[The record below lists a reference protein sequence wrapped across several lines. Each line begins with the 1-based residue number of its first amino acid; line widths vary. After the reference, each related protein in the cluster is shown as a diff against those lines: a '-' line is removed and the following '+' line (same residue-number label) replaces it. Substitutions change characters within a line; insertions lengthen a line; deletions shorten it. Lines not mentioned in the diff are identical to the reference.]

1 MPVLLIVLFFFISIT
16 SLSSISHLQGN
27 GRVIN
32 YAGIV
37 RGASQRLVKQELN
50 YTPNDSLIQYLDEII
65 CELADGNGNNDL
77 ILLPDPQF
85 QNHINTMA
93 QSWELLKAEIL
104 NVRNGSDSHRLFDL
118 SEEFF
123 VLADTTVSAA
133 EIYSETCVSNAKF
146 RLICLNLVFIVL
158 VALFWFYSQQQKK
171 INDALLAA
179 ENASQ
184 AKSEFLS
191 RMSHEIRTPMNGI
204 IGMTAVA
211 RMSVDNRKKLL
222 DCLNK
227 IDLSSSYLMT
237 LINDILDMSRIES
250 GKVELYDEEFE
261 LPRLID
267 RINTM
272 FKQKAEDAGIRF
284 YIDARGLTVRSV
296 IGDELRIS
304 QIIINIISNALKFT
318 PSGGCVHLDITEKT
332 VQDDLVSL
340 QFMIKDNG
348 IGMSEEF
355 QSRIFEPFEQAE
367 ASTSH
372 QYGGTGLGL
381 AISYNF
387 VKMMHGDITVA
398 SKPGQGSCFT
408 ITLPLK
414 CPPQNSK
421 QPETQAAF
429 ATEDAECSLDGISIL
444 LAEDNEINS
453 EIASAILESCGAAV
467 KPVWNGKEAVDEFAA
482 SLPGQYKLI
491 LMDIQMPVMDGLKAS
506 RSIRSINRP
515 DARTIP
521 ILGLSANAFHHDIDA
536 AHQNGMDGYISKP
549 IDITKLFETIRP
561 YL

>member
-1 MPVLLIVLFFFISIT
+1 
-16 SLSSISHLQGN
+16 
-27 GRVIN
+27 
-32 YAGIV
+32 
-37 RGASQRLVKQELN
+37 
-50 YTPNDSLIQYLDEII
+50 
-65 CELADGNGNNDL
+65 
-77 ILLPDPQF
+77 
-85 QNHINTMA
+85 MA
-93 QSWELLKAEIL
+93 QSWEMLKAEIQT
-104 NVRNGSDSHRLFDL
+104 VRNGSDGRNLFDL

-158 VALFWFYSQQQKK
+158 VALFWLYSQQQKK

-184 AKSEFLS
+184 AKSDFLS

-261 LPRLID
+261 LPQLID

-284 YIDARGLTVRSV
+284 YIDARGLAVRSV

-304 QIIINIISNALKFT
+304 QIIINIISNPLKFT
-318 PSGGCVHLDITEKT
+318 PPGGCVHLDITEKN

-348 IGMSEEF
+348 IGMSEDF

-429 ATEDAECSLDGISIL
+429 ATEDAECSLNGISIL

>member
-65 CELADGNGNNDL
+65 CELAGGNGNNDL

-93 QSWELLKAEIL
+93 QSWELLKTEIL
-104 NVRNGSDSHRLFDL
+104 NVRNGSDSRRLFDL

-387 VKMMHGDITVA
+387 VKMMRGDITVA

-429 ATEDAECSLDGISIL
+429 ATGDAECSLDGISIL

>member
-65 CELADGNGNNDL
+65 CELADGNGNNNL

-85 QNHINTMA
+85 QDHINTMA

-104 NVRNGSDSHRLFDL
+104 NVRNGSDSRRLFDL

-284 YIDARGLTVRSV
+284 YIDARSLTVRSV

-318 PSGGCVHLDITEKT
+318 PSGGCVHLDITEKN
-332 VQDDLVSL
+332 VQDDQVSL

-387 VKMMHGDITVA
+387 VKMMRGDITVA